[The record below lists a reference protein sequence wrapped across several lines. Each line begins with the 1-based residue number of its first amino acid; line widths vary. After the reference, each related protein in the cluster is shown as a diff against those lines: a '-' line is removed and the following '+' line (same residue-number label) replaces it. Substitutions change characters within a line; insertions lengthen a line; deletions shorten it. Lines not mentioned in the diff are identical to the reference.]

1 MYFPLQNIIIKI
13 VALVRKLKTL
23 LGAGMISIASHPVSF
38 LQLHVEHSEMPGVQ
52 VLTVTQKVGAYASVE
67 NELSLY
73 LRNVSLRRY
82 PWL

>member
-1 MYFPLQNIIIKI
+1 MIKI

-23 LGAGMISIASHPVSF
+23 LGAGMISIASHPRSS
-38 LQLHVEHSEMPGVQ
+38 LHLHAEHSEMPAVQ
-52 VLTVTQKVGAYASVE
+52 VLTVTQKVGVYASVE

>member
-13 VALVRKLKTL
+13 VALIRRLKTL
-23 LGAGMISIASHPVSF
+23 SGARMISIASHPVSF
-38 LQLHVEHSEMPGVQ
+38 LHLHVEHSEMPGVQ
-52 VLTVTQKVGAYASVE
+52 VLVVTQKVGAHASVE